1 MRFDILERFPCSK
14 QKQYNQSTRLM
25 IKHRKIENKV
35 QGQQNVPKPQLYN
48 CPQKAPAFPTYPVA
62 NNGAI
67 CVQSYK
73 T

>member
-1 MRFDILERFPCSK
+1 
-14 QKQYNQSTRLM
+14 M

-48 CPQKAPAFPTYPVA
+48 CPQKEPAFPTYPVA